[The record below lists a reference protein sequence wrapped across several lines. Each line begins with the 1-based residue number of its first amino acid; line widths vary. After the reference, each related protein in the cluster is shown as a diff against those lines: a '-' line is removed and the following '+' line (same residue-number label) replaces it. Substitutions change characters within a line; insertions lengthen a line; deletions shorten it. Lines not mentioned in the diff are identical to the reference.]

1 MRRPKTRSLLSR
13 CSLILLAAL
22 GLCAL
27 APAAAAGELL
37 VASSGNNKLLRY
49 DSNSGAFLGA
59 LVVGG
64 GMNAPAALCH
74 ASMNSVLVASYA
86 TNRVRRYDAQTGAF
100 MGDFVS
106 ASSGGLA
113 GPSAICFAPDGNLL
127 VASSQGGALLRY
139 DGVSGAF
146 LGTLVDASVGLGLIG
161 GFTYGPEGDLYVA
174 SITRNA
180 VLRFDAQ
187 SGAPLGIFAQGPAGG
202 LTKPRGLVFDVQGRL
217 LVASEGPHPVLR
229 FKNDGSFDKIFIA
242 AGQGQLASPRQLGLD
257 EQGRLLVAS
266 YTNNAVLRF
275 DASSGAF
282 LGRAVEPGSGS
293 LLGPSAFLITPS
305 PKLALA
311 GPTPGKAGSLSV
323 LSASLA
329 TPGTPIFFVVG
340 GLLGALPIPLCDGTT
355 LGIVDPFLL
364 GVRFA
369 DGKGVAQ
376 LGVVIPPAVTGVL
389 VYLQAVEFGGCR
401 ISGVTKFTLQ

>member
-1 MRRPKTRSLLSR
+1 MRRLTTRSLLSR
-13 CSLILLAAL
+13 CSLSLLAVFA
-22 GLCAL
+22 LCAL
-27 APAAAAGELL
+27 APRSAAGELL

-49 DSNSGAFLGA
+49 DSSSGVFLGA

-74 ASMNSVLVASYA
+74 ASSNSVLVASYA
-86 TNRVRRYDAQTGAF
+86 TNRVRRYDAQSGAF
-100 MGDFVS
+100 MGDFVA

-113 GPSAICFAPDGNLL
+113 GPSAVCFAPDGNLL
-127 VASSQGGALLRY
+127 VASSQSGALLRY
-139 DGVSGAF
+139 HGVTGAF
-146 LGTLVDASVGLGLIG
+146 LGTFVDASVGLGLIG
-161 GFTYGPEGDLYVA
+161 ALTYGPEGDLYVA
-174 SITRNA
+174 SITRSA

-187 SGAPLGIFAQGPAGG
+187 TGAPLGTFAQTPAGG
-202 LTKPRGLVFDVQGRL
+202 LSKPRGLVFDPQGRL

-229 FKNDGSFDKIFIA
+229 FKNDGSFDKILVA
-242 AGQGQLASPRQLGLD
+242 GGQGQLSSPRQLGLD

-266 YTNNAVLRF
+266 FTNNAVLRF
-275 DASSGAF
+275 DTQTGAY

-293 LLGPSAFLITPS
+293 LLGPSAFLLTPS

-311 GPTPGKAGSLSV
+311 GPNPGKAGSLSV

-340 GLLGALPIPLCDGTT
+340 GVLGTLPIPMCDGTA
-355 LGIVDPFLL
+355 LGILDPFLL

-369 DGKGVAQ
+369 DGQGVAQ

-389 VYLQAVEFGGCR
+389 VYLQALEFGGCR
-401 ISGVTKFTLQ
+401 TSGVTKFVLQ

>member
-1 MRRPKTRSLLSR
+1 MRRLTTRSFLSR
-13 CSLILLAAL
+13 CSLTLLAVFGL
-22 GLCAL
+22 GAL
-27 APAAAAGELL
+27 APGLAADELL

-49 DSNSGAFLGA
+49 DADSGTFLGA

-74 ASMNSVLVASYA
+74 APSNSVLVASYA
-86 TNRVRRYDAQTGAF
+86 TNRVRRYDALSGAF

-113 GPSAICFAPDGNLL
+113 GPSAVCFAPDGSLL

-139 DGVSGAF
+139 NGATGAF
-146 LGTLVDASVGLGLIG
+146 LGTLVDAQVGLGLIG
-161 GFTYGPEGDLYVA
+161 GLAYGPEGDLYVS
-174 SITRNA
+174 SITRSA

-187 SGAPLGIFAQGPAGG
+187 TGAPLGTFTQNSSGG
-202 LTKPRGLVFDVQGRL
+202 LLKPRGLAFDAQGRL

-229 FKNDGSFDKIFIA
+229 YKLDGSFDKVFIS
-242 AGQGQLASPRQLGLD
+242 AGQGPVIGPRQIGFD
-257 EQGRLLVAS
+257 AQGRLLVTS
-266 YTNNAVLRF
+266 YGTHAVLRF
-275 DASSGAF
+275 DGASGAF

-293 LLGPSAFLITPS
+293 LLGPSAFLLKPS

-311 GPTPGKAGSLSV
+311 GPTPGKAGSLSQ

-340 GLLGALPIPLCDGTT
+340 GVLGTLPVPMCDGAA
-355 LGIVDPFLL
+355 LGILDPFLL

-369 DGKGVAQ
+369 NGQGVAQ

-389 VYLQAVEFGGCR
+389 VYLQAIEFGGCR
-401 ISGVTKFTLQ
+401 TSGVTKFVLQ